1 MKMRSIKMLLFI
13 VSLVTSLSVNAQE
26 NGLYF
31 ILQKGTA
38 KSINDKNR
46 SIVEFLPGKREILS
60 LYSTVYLQPN
70 SYGIIYNINGSR
82 EIGGK
87 NEAKYNVKE
96 LALALNEKTRTNAAV
111 RFFEFMNYTYAEMQ
125 KTKSSKGSVIGA
137 ATRGEDK
144 SVFFFAP
151 DDSLLVISDTLR
163 LRWGSSEYFN
173 LLDNLVVVN
182 ISTKDTIYN
191 DHPTDS
197 DILLKNLKPGEYHWT
212 GRFKAKDGRN
222 ISMINIFFVPSDSIK
237 KNLQSDLAEFST
249 TISSFSP
256 EMRESLYYDFLNK
269 KRIYFPR

>member
-13 VSLVTSLSVNAQE
+13 VTLLTSLSVNAQE
-26 NGLYF
+26 IGLYF

-38 KSINDKNR
+38 KSIDDKTR
-46 SIVEFLPGKREILS
+46 SILEFLPGKREILS

-70 SYGIIYNINGSR
+70 SYAIIYNINGSR

-87 NEAKYNVKE
+87 NEEKYNVKE
-96 LALALNEKTRTNAAV
+96 LASALNEKTGTNAAV

-125 KTKSSKGSVIGA
+125 KTQSSKGSVIGA

-144 SVFFFAP
+144 SVFFFLP
-151 DDSLLVISDTLR
+151 GDSLLIISDTLR
-163 LRWGSSEYFN
+163 LRWSSSEYFR
-173 LLDNLVVVN
+173 LLNKLVVVN
-182 ISTKDTIYN
+182 ITSRDTIYN
-191 DHPTDS
+191 DYPNDS
-197 DILLKNLKPGEYHWT
+197 NILLRNLKPGEYNWT
-212 GRFKAKDGRN
+212 GRFKAIDGRN

-249 TISSFSP
+249 TISFFSP